1 MRIVNFNG
9 KADTWIAWNK
19 TYCYDLERQIVSL
32 YDYLIYF
39 NPDYVIFNSP
49 TKEGA
54 LTNKEMENA
63 GYQVNQ
69 NNKTYFYPKKLK
81 WRQGFYNNS
90 EYGDAFLVIKESDWY
105 DETKEESE
113 YWNWDYI
120 NGINNIS
127 TQKKNDLKNWFTS
140 NYEWQ
145 SSFCL
150 KRKEN
155 DQLLFNP
162 EIKIS
167 LDSQQ
172 INCSREQI
180 MDCFWAGVRDRQNAS
195 AEPEFISNDGPFEVE
210 RGLTYINLKPTED
223 RYYPSPW
230 GVVLHE
236 PGRNFPAGYVCI
248 KNSSKTLFNIDDLL
262 ILPIGNGGLY
272 NFNVSYK
279 DLVATFRANEL
290 NNFAKT
296 FSFNLGSN
304 LRYVYQSDNKKI
316 NKSGSNINVNIYNQS
331 GEKNIIADKNGNLW
345 TGGRDLMPVLMHNG
359 EDVFLDVEVSYNWRV
374 VDSKSMAVMTILSN
388 DEPPK
393 IDIDVELF

>member
-9 KADTWIAWNK
+9 KTDTWIAWNK

-54 LTNKEMENA
+54 LTNKEMEDA
-63 GYQVNQ
+63 GYQKDID
-69 NNKTYFYPKKLK
+69 NKTYFYPKKLM

-90 EYGDAFLVIKESDWY
+90 THGDGSIDLQDS
-105 DETKEESE
+105 SE
-113 YWNWDYI
+113 LID
-120 NGINNIS
+120 
-127 TQKKNDLKNWFTS
+127 
-140 NYEWQ
+140 
-145 SSFCL
+145 
-150 KRKEN
+150 
-155 DQLLFNP
+155 
-162 EIKIS
+162 
-167 LDSQQ
+167 
-172 INCSREQI
+172 
-180 MDCFWAGVRDRQNAS
+180 
-195 AEPEFISNDGPFEVE
+195 
-210 RGLTYINLKPTED
+210 
-223 RYYPSPW
+223 
-230 GVVLHE
+230 
-236 PGRNFPAGYVCI
+236 FPAGFICI
-248 KNSSKTLFNIDDLL
+248 RNTNKEITSKKDLL

-304 LRYVYQSDNKKI
+304 LRYIYQSDNKKI
-316 NKSGSNINVNIYNQS
+316 DTSGSNINEIIYNQS
-331 GEKNIIADKNGNLW
+331 GETNIVADKDGNLW
-345 TGGRDLMPVLMHNG
+345 TGGRDLMPILMHNG

-374 VDSKSMAVMTILSN
+374 VDSKSRAVLTILSN
-388 DEPPK
+388 DKPPK